1 MASKKCKIQ
10 FFSRVKTI
18 WGMEQIAE
26 DKGSEEGQSDNIHA
40 CGIESP
46 GGKKNS

>member
-1 MASKKCKIQ
+1 
-10 FFSRVKTI
+10 
-18 WGMEQIAE
+18 MEQIAE